1 MAKLLTFDE
10 YNEKVKNLKT
20 LSDVTNFAKD
30 LIAPTLQEM
39 LEAEMSNHLGYP
51 KNDPSGNLTGNSRN
65 GHYNKTLKTNFGEA
79 KMNVPRDRNGSFEP
93 LVVKKGESV
102 QSDVEEKIISMYA
115 KGMTTRDINEHMQE
129 IYGVSISS
137 DMVSS
142 ITDKVQPLIEE
153 WQSRPLDA
161 LYPVVYCD
169 GVHFKVR
176 DNGKIVS
183 KCAYILLGVSAEGSK
198 EVLGIW
204 IGESEGAKF
213 WMQVLSEIKHR
224 GVEDILICCVDG
236 LSGFSDAIKTVYPD
250 AVIQRCIVHQIRNTT
265 KYIPHK
271 HKKAFCIE
279 LKKIYS
285 APSEEAGLQALLSM
299 QEQWPQYK
307 VYLQKWEERWDE
319 LSPFFSYPA
328 ALRRMIYTTN
338 AIESLNRQFRKV
350 TKTTSIFP
358 HDKALAKL
366 LWLAQRD
373 IAKKWNMPVRNWG
386 QILAQ
391 LSILFP
397 DKITLS

>member
-1 MAKLLTFDE
+1 MTKLLTFDE

-39 LEAEMSNHLGYP
+39 LEGEMTHHLGYP
-51 KNDPSGNLTGNSRN
+51 KNHPAGNLTGNSRN
-65 GHYNKTLKTNFGEA
+65 GHYDKTIKTNFGEA
-79 KMNVPRDRNGSFEP
+79 KMNVPRDRNSSFEP
-93 LVVKKGESV
+93 LAVKKGESI

-115 KGMTTRDINEHMQE
+115 KGMTTRDINVHMQD

-169 GVHFKVR
+169 GIHFKVR
-176 DNGKIVS
+176 DNGRIVS
-183 KCAYILLGVSAEGSK
+183 KCAYILLGITAEGSK

-204 IGESEGAKF
+204 VGESEGSKF

-224 GVEDILICCVDG
+224 GTKDILICCVDG
-236 LSGFSDAIKTVYPD
+236 LTGFSDAIKAIYPD

-271 HKKAFCIE
+271 HKKAFCAD

-285 APSEEAGLQALLSM
+285 APSEEAGLQALCAM

-307 VYLQKWEERWDE
+307 VYLQKWEERWNE

-358 HDKALAKL
+358 HDKALTKL

-373 IAKKWNMPVRNWG
+373 IAKKWSMPVRNWG